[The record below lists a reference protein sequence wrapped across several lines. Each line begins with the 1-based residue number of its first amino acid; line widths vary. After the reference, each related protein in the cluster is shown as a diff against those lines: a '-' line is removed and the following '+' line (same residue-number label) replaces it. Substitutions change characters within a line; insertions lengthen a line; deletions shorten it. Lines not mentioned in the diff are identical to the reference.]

1 MLNGILNIY
10 KEKGF
15 TSHNVV
21 AKLRGITKQKK
32 IGHTGTLDPDA
43 EGVLP
48 VCLGRATKVCALL
61 TEKDKIYETT
71 LLLGKTTDTQ
81 DISGT
86 VLKERD
92 TKGLTE
98 QDVRKCIDSYVGTYD
113 QLPPMYSALKVNG
126 KKLYELARAG
136 VEVERKRR
144 RVTVYEIEVTE
155 VRLPRIQMRVHCSKG
170 TYIRTLC
177 HDIGESLGC
186 GGCMETLLRT
196 KVSCFSLEDSLRL
209 SEIERLSAEETG
221 RGSASGGRAL
231 FSEYPKLTL
240 RKGKE
245 AKAYNGNPFGQE
257 ELMEDPGG
265 IQDGEPVRIYDVQG
279 QFVGIFRCRMK
290 GQQNGVDVREEMMYG
305 ISRRKDVFDAGVEE
319 DGQKTDMQYITE
331 IESYQSEKRSAVTL
345 GKFDGLHRGHQKLIE
360 RVRDHASDE
369 TVSIVCSFDMGKDM
383 LLTETEK
390 RKRLEPETDV
400 LIFTS
405 FHERIRQMEP
415 ETFIKE
421 VLVER
426 LQAAYV
432 VVGTD
437 FCFGHEKRGNVE
449 MLRQYADVYG
459 YRLEV
464 VDKEVY
470 DGDVIS
476 STRVRKALEAGKI
489 GLANELLGY
498 RYSVSGVV
506 EHGKQLGRRL
516 GFPTMNVAF
525 EERKKAPR
533 FGVYACRV
541 EIDGI
546 WFPGIGNVGVKPT
559 VTEEMRLL
567 AEVFVLGYDGNAY
580 GKQIT
585 VELCDFERSEQKF
598 ASVG

>member
-15 TSHNVV
+15 TSHDVV

-71 LLLGKTTDTQ
+71 LLLGKMTDTQ

-209 SEIERLSAEETG
+209 SEIERLSAEEKLEEVLLPVD
-221 RGSASGGRAL
+221 AL

-240 RKGKE
+240 RTGKE

-257 ELMEDPGG
+257 ELTEDPSG
-265 IQDGEPVRIYDVQG
+265 IQDGEPIRIYDSQG

-290 GQQNGVDVREEMMYG
+290 GQQTSADARE
-305 ISRRKDVFDAGVEE
+305 RR
-319 DGQKTDMQYITE
+319 
-331 IESYQSEKRSAVTL
+331 R
-345 GKFDGLHRGHQKLIE
+345 
-360 RVRDHASDE
+360 
-369 TVSIVCSFDMGKDM
+369 
-383 LLTETEK
+383 
-390 RKRLEPETDV
+390 
-400 LIFTS
+400 
-405 FHERIRQMEP
+405 ME
-415 ETFIKE
+415 F
-421 VLVER
+421 
-426 LQAAYV
+426 
-432 VVGTD
+432 
-437 FCFGHEKRGNVE
+437 
-449 MLRQYADVYG
+449 
-459 YRLEV
+459 
-464 VDKEVY
+464 
-470 DGDVIS
+470 
-476 STRVRKALEAGKI
+476 
-489 GLANELLGY
+489 
-498 RYSVSGVV
+498 
-506 EHGKQLGRRL
+506 
-516 GFPTMNVAF
+516 
-525 EERKKAPR
+525 
-533 FGVYACRV
+533 RV
-541 EIDGI
+541 EKM
-546 WFPGIGNVGVKPT
+546 FLT
-559 VTEEMRLL
+559 QE
-567 AEVFVLGYDGNAY
+567 
-580 GKQIT
+580 
-585 VELCDFERSEQKF
+585 
-598 ASVG
+598 